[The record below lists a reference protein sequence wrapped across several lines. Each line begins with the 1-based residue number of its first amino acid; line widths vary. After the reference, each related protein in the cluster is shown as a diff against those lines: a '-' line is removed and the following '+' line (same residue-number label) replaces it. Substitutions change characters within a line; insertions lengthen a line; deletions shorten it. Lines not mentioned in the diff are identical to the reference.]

1 MDVSI
6 LSNYQMSAGGQR
18 GIDVSGVT
26 SMRLRDASDFVTR
39 KQLQLTYQTY
49 ASATGAN
56 AYMGDLVN
64 ASGAFFRFQQGL
76 KEQTDPS
83 AAVTCTACAGL
94 PYYLSPTSGLVWNFR
109 NRV

>member
-1 MDVSI
+1 
-6 LSNYQMSAGGQR
+6 MSAGGQR
-18 GIDVSGVT
+18 GIDVSGIT

-64 ASGAFFRFQQGL
+64 AAGALFRFQQGL
-76 KEQTDPS
+76 KEQTDPQVS
-83 AAVTCTACAGL
+83 NATCTACTGL
-94 PYYLSPTSGLVWNFR
+94 PYYLSPTNGIVWTFR
-109 NRV
+109 NKT